1 MSGPAVTPAPG
12 ESGPESLKSFV
23 GANTMLLA
31 AMGALTGLATFA
43 GRGTGP
49 DWSAALLQFLLTG
62 LAVLLWLELLTQW
75 PPTLLLHRAPAPPG
89 TPWRMVWF
97 AYGMQL
103 AMVGLIAN
111 VVWRQPQV
119 LVPTLGLGVSVL
131 VWRAL
136 AQQGQSRPAA
146 LVGAVVMGVLASV
159 VSVMVVDPP
168 TQTLLQRLWQDVRG
182 P

>member
-1 MSGPAVTPAPG
+1 MTPAPVATV
-12 ESGPESLKSFV
+12 PDSLKSFI

-31 AMGALTGLATFA
+31 AMGAMTGLATFV
-43 GRGTGP
+43 GRSSGP

-75 PPTLLLHRAPAPPG
+75 PPALLLHRAPAPPG
-89 TPWRMVWF
+89 SPWRMVWF
-97 AYGMQL
+97 SYGMQL

-119 LVPTLGLGVSVL
+119 LVPALGLGVSVL

-136 AQQGQSRPAA
+136 AQQGQPRPAA
-146 LVGAVVMGVLASV
+146 LVGAVVMGVLASAV
-159 VSVMVVDPP
+159 IVIVVDPP
-168 TQTLLQRLWQDVRG
+168 TQTVLQRLWQDVRG
-182 P
+182 R